1 MTLEQ
6 ADKIADIILSAP
18 KVFDSLPMQFPSAS
32 GLTSERI
39 AYGEDNVHNAAWMQG
54 LTRLSQLGRLSGNG
68 VYACKNGFQMGYEYP
83 IEEADQTKLDVIWR
97 RLGRYATLDDI
108 KMMAYVGIENYRAK
122 AMGHRW
128 RFNEKGVNT
137 VNDTYAY
144 HRGSVVRQEDGKRWI
159 KCREGN
165 VIPIPGVTIDGWVG
179 RKGGTHSSVD
189 PLLWS
194 AFTRRP
200 AYRKP
205 NAVHIPLLDGVSF
218 PFEKVTRLVKA
229 ATIEGHNDLVQLRNV
244 WDPADMTGMYSAA
257 IFTDNLRPLNYE
269 GKLTVRISE
278 VDGLEKSETK
288 EEIEDR
294 SIVWVTSKTINIYNY
309 SYIRKP
315 SNERFVHKSF
325 TPLAD
330 MSTPTYVYE
339 GKWTHIA
346 RVFRSNFIP
355 LAEGRTY
362 YIYIEREDSRAYT
375 TTNNYEARQ
384 TDGGNLVALRI
395 PTDAIAPNF

>member
-39 AYGEDNVHNAAWMQG
+39 AYGEDNIDNSAWLKG
-54 LTRLSQLGRLSGNG
+54 LTYLNQIGQLSGNG
-68 VYACKNGFQMGYEYP
+68 VYACKNGFQKGYERT
-83 IEEADQTKLDVIWR
+83 IKDGDVTQLSR
-97 RLGRYATLDDI
+97 PLHMPDGRYATLDDI
-108 KMMAYVGIENYRAK
+108 KMIAYVGIENYRAK

-137 VNDTYAY
+137 VNNTEAY
-144 HRGSVVRQEDGKRWI
+144 HRGSIVRQEDGKRWI
-159 KCREGN
+159 KCREWN
-165 VIPIPGVTIDGWVG
+165 LIPIPGVTIDGWVG
-179 RKGGTHSSVD
+179 RKAAGQ
-189 PLLWS
+189 LLWS

-205 NAVHIPLLDGVSF
+205 NAVHIPLLDGISF
-218 PFEKVTRLVKA
+218 PSEKVTRLVKA

-244 WDPADMTGMYSAA
+244 WDPADMSGRYSEA
-257 IFTDNLRPLNYE
+257 INPSPIRALNYE

-278 VDGLEKSETK
+278 VNDLEKSETRK
-288 EEIEDR
+288 EIEDR
-294 SIVWVTSKTINIYNY
+294 SIVWVTSQTITIYNY

-315 SNERFVHKSF
+315 SNERIVNKSF
-325 TPLAD
+325 TPLAVS
-330 MSTPTYVYE
+330 STPTYVYE
-339 GKWTHIA
+339 RQWEQIES
-346 RVFRSNFIP
+346 VFRSNFIP

-362 YIYIEREDSRAYT
+362 YIYIEREDSRVYPSSLL
-375 TTNNYEARQ
+375 EKMK
-384 TDGGNLVALRI
+384 DGGNLVALRI

>member
-18 KVFDSLPMQFPSAS
+18 KVFDSLPMQFPNAS
-32 GLTSERI
+32 GITSESA
-39 AYGEDNVHNAAWMQG
+39 AYGEGNIDNSAWLKG
-54 LTRLSQLGRLSGNG
+54 LTYISQIGQLSGNG
-68 VYACKNGFQMGYEYP
+68 VYACKNGFQIGYERP
-83 IEEADQTKLDVIWR
+83 IKDGDVTQ
-97 RLGRYATLDDI
+97 LSVLHMPDGRYATLDDI

-144 HRGSVVRQEDGKRWI
+144 HRGSIVRQEDGKRWI

-165 VIPIPGVTIDGWVG
+165 VTPIPGVTIDGWVG

-205 NAVHIPLLDGVSF
+205 TAVNIPLLDGVSF
-218 PFEKVTRLVKA
+218 PFEKVTRFVKA
-229 ATIEGHNDLVQLRNV
+229 ATIEGHNDLVQLRDV
-244 WDPADMTGMYSAA
+244 WDYADMTGKTSEA
-257 IFTDNLRPLNYE
+257 IYTNGNRILNYE
-269 GKLTVRISE
+269 GRLVVRISE
-278 VDGLEKSETK
+278 VDELEKEATQ
-288 EEIEDR
+288 EEIEAN
-294 SIVWVTSKTINIYNY
+294 SMVWVTSQAIPIDVDY
-309 SYIRKP
+309 YI
-315 SNERFVHKSF
+315 S
-325 TPLAD
+325 TAD
-330 MSTPTYVYE
+330 NRIDEHQSLTPTYASSYSTYVHK
-339 GKWTHIA
+339 GSVTRWT

-362 YIYIEREDSRAYT
+362 YVYIEREDSRASTYNGMERT
-375 TTNNYEARQ
+375 CSMDRTSNGRTGF
-384 TDGGNLVALRI
+384 DNLQS
-395 PTDAIAPNF
+395 TG